1 MMVTMKD
8 IAKLCGVSVSTV
20 SRVLSGND
28 LISPETT
35 LLVAKTAEKLGYSPD
50 MTARTLKTNRSD
62 LIGILY
68 DAPLTHP
75 FFSGIIDAVR
85 ARAEEAGFDV
95 LLLSRVKRNG
105 RMDYT
110 ETALSRRMDGIV
122 VIYADVESENVRKLA
137 KGNIPVISI
146 DMYAGQTS
154 AVLSDYREGTR
165 ILTEYA
171 VSKGHRRIALIHGQM
186 GYATRERLEGFMST
200 MKAAGLEVPEAY
212 IRASAFN
219 DPEECARE
227 TEELLTLPEPPTC
240 ILMPDDYSAINALRI
255 LREKGIS
262 APEQFSCAGYAGIPL
277 SQTMEPQL
285 TTFWQNTEGI
295 GRAAV
300 ETLLK
305 SIQEGPEASRVIT
318 VSGQLIPGGTMA
330 DLRKQV

>member
-1 MMVTMKD
+1 MVTMKD

-20 SRVLSGND
+20 SRVLSGNT

-35 LLVAKTAEKLGYSPD
+35 RLVTEAAEKLGYRPD

-68 DAPLTHP
+68 DAPMTHP
-75 FFSGIIDAVR
+75 FFSGVIDAIR
-85 ARAEEAGFDV
+85 TRAEEAGFDV

-146 DMYAGQTS
+146 DVYAGQTS

-165 ILTEYA
+165 KLTEYA
-171 VSKGHRRIALIHGQM
+171 ISRGHSRIALIHGQM
-186 GYATRERLEGFMST
+186 GYVTQKRLEGFRAT
-200 MKAAGLEVPEAY
+200 MKAEGLAVPEQY
-212 IRASAFN
+212 IRASSFN
-219 DPEECARE
+219 NPEECARE
-227 TEELLTLPEPPTC
+227 TEELLSLPEPPTC

-255 LREKGIS
+255 LEEKGIS
-262 APEQFSCAGYAGIPL
+262 APEQFSCAGYDGIPL
-277 SQTMEPQL
+277 SQAKKPQL
-285 TTFWQNTEGI
+285 TTFWQDTEGI
-295 GRAAV
+295 GRAAI
-300 ETLLK
+300 EALLNSMLK
-305 SIQEGPEASRVIT
+305 GPEANRVIT
-318 VSGQLIPGGTMA
+318 INGKLIPGGTVA
-330 DLRKQV
+330 DLRKQN